1 MEQNSA
7 MPPANGLKKRSIGL
21 AILFTILTCGI
32 YGFYWMVQLT
42 DESRM
47 LAGDM
52 DATSGGMALLFC
64 IITCGIYGIY
74 WNYRLGECL
83 DKVREAKGTAA
94 GNLAILYL
102 VLSIFGLGIISFS
115 LAQNELNKYAA
126 E

>member
-1 MEQNSA
+1 M
-7 MPPANGLKKRSIGL
+7 KKRSIGL

-32 YGFYWMVQLT
+32 YGLYWMVQLT

-52 DATSGGMALLFC
+52 DATSGGMVLLFS
-64 IITCGIYGIY
+64 IITCGIYSIY
-74 WNYRLGECL
+74 WNYRLGERL
-83 DKVREAKGTAA
+83 DKVREAKGNAA
-94 GNLAILYL
+94 GNLAIHYL
-102 VLSIFGLGIISFS
+102 VLSIFGLGIISYS

>member
-1 MEQNSA
+1 
-7 MPPANGLKKRSIGL
+7 
-21 AILFTILTCGI
+21 
-32 YGFYWMVQLT
+32 MVQLT

-52 DATSGGMALLFC
+52 DATSGGMALLFS
-64 IITCGIYGIY
+64 IITCGIYSIY
-74 WNYRLGECL
+74 WNYRLGERL
-83 DKVREAKGTAA
+83 DKVREAKGDTA

-102 VLSIFGLGIISFS
+102 VLSIFGLGIISYS